1 MNFNVFFSLA
11 KPINDKESWTDNTT
25 TTNTISYGVQAPEE
39 KIIDRIV
46 YLYPDLPSI
55 ETQSQLEMNI
65 LQWRTLIEMF
75 ESYCHNNPIN
85 NFSENKSKLIGENK
99 IKTAAGNESSSL
111 HLWSHFESSIV
122 DALRLGVPKEIRLNV
137 WKFLAKYR
145 RYHNRYNGNNGVVQ
159 FSTGIEN
166 TSNSLLYRSLLKQ
179 LAVHQHA
186 IFVDLGRTFPT
197 VPYFAESMGPGQL
210 SLYNLLKAYSLL
222 DKVMKMAKLLLEK

>member
-1 MNFNVFFSLA
+1 MIDLICLA
-11 KPINDKESWTDNTT
+11 KTINDEESWTDNTT
-25 TTNTISYGVQAPEE
+25 TTNTISCSVQAPTEQ
-39 KIIDRIV
+39 IIDRIV

-85 NFSENKSKLIGENK
+85 NYSENNSKLIGETRMK
-99 IKTAAGNESSSL
+99 TTAASESTSI
-111 HLWSHFESSIV
+111 HWWSHFESSIV
-122 DALRLGVPKEIRLNV
+122 DALRLGVPKEIRLSV

-145 RYHNRYNGNNGVVQ
+145 RYHNRCNGNNNVQ
-159 FSTGIEN
+159 FPYAIEKA
-166 TSNSLLYRSLLKQ
+166 SNGSLYRSLLKQ

-222 DKVMKMAKLLLEK
+222 DKVGLWLIS